1 MAVSSAVAGCAG
13 SRQRRVRPLDDHV
26 HIGNVDDLVKP
37 AAQARQVL
45 IDLKNDDVRPVED
58 GAGHAGRGREVK
70 VPVAVHRRDGRHGD
84 VDRQKFAVVP
94 REVAED
100 HRRIVAQTAVTQP
113 ALIRRAVPGVVE
125 KMRLLRVA
133 LHDLH
138 RAGTEVAAHL
148 HIVQLVAPGGERRI
162 EQRRKAERGRIVH
175 PVAVFHRAHRLG
187 GGAQLAAVFCLK
199 IHGAS
204 SSVDLILLQRVRNR
218 RQISA

>member
-1 MAVSSAVAGCAG
+1 MAVSSAVARVRGQVG
-13 SRQRRVRPLDDHV
+13 KRRVRPLDDHV

-100 HRRIVAQTAVTQP
+100 HRRIVAQAAVTQP
-113 ALIRRAVPGVVE
+113 ALIR
-125 KMRLLRVA
+125 
-133 LHDLH
+133 
-138 RAGTEVAAHL
+138 
-148 HIVQLVAPGGERRI
+148 
-162 EQRRKAERGRIVH
+162 
-175 PVAVFHRAHRLG
+175 
-187 GGAQLAAVFCLK
+187 
-199 IHGAS
+199 
-204 SSVDLILLQRVRNR
+204 
-218 RQISA
+218 